1 MTTTRGGR
9 GEIQLILGP
18 MFSGKTTELLRRMR
32 RYAAAGKRCVVLKH
46 ALDDRYTAGDSSV
59 ASTHDRQTCSAVPVA
74 DLIGDAYDHCR
85 DADVVGIDEG
95 QFFPDV
101 VEFCERLA
109 NDDAG
114 KIVVVASLDGTYR
127 REPFGRV
134 LELVPRAESVVKLCA
149 VCVECHRDAAF
160 TKRLGAET
168 EVALIGGAD
177 KYAAVCRRC
186 WHRRRERGADG
197 GY

>member
-1 MTTTRGGR
+1 MSGGR
-9 GEIQLILGP
+9 GGEIQLILGP

-32 RYAAAGKRCVVLKH
+32 RYAVAGKRYVVLKH
-46 ALDDRYTAGDSSV
+46 ALDNRYTEVDSDGV
-59 ASTHDRQTCSAVPVA
+59 AITHDRQTCSAVPVA
-74 DLIGDAYDHCR
+74 DMIGDAYDRCR

-95 QFFPDV
+95 QFFPDI

-109 NDDAG
+109 NDCG

-149 VCVECHRDAAF
+149 VCAQCHRDAAF
-160 TKRLGAET
+160 TRRRGAET
-168 EVALIGGAD
+168 EVAVIGGAD
-177 KYAAVCRRC
+177 KYAAACRRC
-186 WHRRRERGADG
+186 WMSGDS
-197 GY
+197 